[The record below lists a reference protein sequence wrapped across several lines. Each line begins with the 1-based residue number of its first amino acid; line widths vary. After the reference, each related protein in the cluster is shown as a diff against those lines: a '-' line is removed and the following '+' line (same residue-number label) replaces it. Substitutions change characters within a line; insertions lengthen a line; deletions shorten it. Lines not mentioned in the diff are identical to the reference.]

1 MRRSS
6 HSRDRYFAWNG
17 VVLVMAGV
25 ILLLDRLGVV
35 PMLELLRFWPVVA
48 VAIGTVLLV
57 EVRAVVIRTIG
68 GVLIANGMIL
78 LAGNLGY
85 LGVRG
90 ELFWPLILIDIGAVL
105 MARAIEERNRPVV
118 EVPPKTAEMPEPPQP
133 PLRTR
138 YRQTN
143 AGSPP
148 PKPET
153 PRAESAPPPPRP
165 ERPDFADRFWDKA
178 NRFCEGAE
186 RFARNLEAANGEH
199 VSVFGHVQRHVTDQ
213 NLQKMRVVSVF
224 GGFQLDL
231 RDAGMQD
238 DQAVVDTAAVF
249 GGIEVIVPD
258 DWQVVSHGA
267 GIFGGF
273 TDETRPPDR
282 PTKRLIVT
290 GAGVFGGVIVT
301 NKPGFW
307 GRHHHMMHE
316 RMEERMQQRMQE
328 RMQRMHERMD
338 RWQQK
343 MKDRGWQDRN

>member
-1 MRRSS
+1 MNRPSY
-6 HSRDRYFAWNG
+6 SRDRYFAWNG
-17 VVLVMAGV
+17 VVLVLAGV
-25 ILLLDRLGVV
+25 LLLLDRLGIV
-35 PMLELLRFWPVVA
+35 PISEVLRFWPVLVVA
-48 VAIGTVLLV
+48 FGAVLLV
-57 EVRAVVIRTIG
+57 EVRSVVIRTIG

-118 EVPPKTAEMPEPPQP
+118 EVPPKKVEIPEP

-138 YRQTN
+138 YRQTRP
-143 AGSPP
+143 SSSP

-153 PRAESAPPPPRP
+153 PGAQSAPPPRP
-165 ERPDFADRFWDKA
+165 ARPDFTDRFWEKA
-178 NRFCEGAE
+178 TRFCEGAE

-213 NLQKMRVVSVF
+213 NLQKIRVVSVF

-231 RDAGMQD
+231 RDAGMQGD
-238 DQAVVDTAAVF
+238 HAVVDTAAVF

-267 GIFGGF
+267 GVFGGF

-307 GRHHHMMHE
+307 NRHQYKMHE
-316 RMEERMQQRMQE
+316 HIEDRINQRMQE
-328 RMQRMHERMD
+328 KMQRMQEKME